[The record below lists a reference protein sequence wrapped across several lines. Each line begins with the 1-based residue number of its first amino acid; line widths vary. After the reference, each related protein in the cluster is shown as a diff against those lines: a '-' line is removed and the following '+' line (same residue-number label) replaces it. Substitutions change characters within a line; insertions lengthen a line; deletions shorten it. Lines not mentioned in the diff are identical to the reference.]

1 MAPKN
6 VELKEVD
13 GAEIISLMDNS
24 IDFISTVHRRE
35 VQHVRKWIKER
46 MSERWVAEHFRL
58 PLAEHGFSVLIRTF
72 DNSKSHTILFDTGVS
87 PEGVVINAKRMGLN
101 LSEVEAIALSHGHY
115 DHCGGL
121 VAVSQVIRKPIPI
134 IVHEDMFKTRGT
146 VNAKGKVRRYPEF
159 PKAEQIKPAEYV
171 KTKNPYLLAGNT
183 ILVTGEIPRTTDFEK
198 GFPGHQV
205 LVDGKWQPDPWIRDD
220 RAVVI
225 NVKHKGLVV
234 ISGCAHAGIINTILY
249 AQQVTKVTKVYAVMG
264 GFHLAGKECEPRINR
279 TVERLKKLKP
289 SLIAPSHCTGWR
301 GKLAIA
307 EALPEAFVWNSVG
320 NLYQLG

>member
-1 MAPKN
+1 
-6 VELKEVD
+6 
-13 GAEIISLMDNS
+13 
-24 IDFISTVHRRE
+24 
-35 VQHVRKWIKER
+35 
-46 MSERWVAEHFRL
+46 
-58 PLAEHGFSVLIRTF
+58 
-72 DNSKSHTILFDTGVS
+72 
-87 PEGVVINAKRMGLN
+87 
-101 LSEVEAIALSHGHY
+101 
-115 DHCGGL
+115 
-121 VAVSQVIRKPIPI
+121 
-134 IVHEDMFKTRGT
+134 MFKTRGT

-159 PKAEQIKPAEYV
+159 PKAEQVKPAEYV